1 MSGIRQRRIQANY
14 LKVEGKFEFLG
25 TGFTDI
31 TEKPN
36 ANVTKK
42 RYINDASSSQSIT
55 SYEWSSDFEAD
66 QIKSDKAIKYISDI
80 GELCKTGSDCET
92 EYLIVDLDKK
102 AKTAGYRA
110 RKFNIAIKVDS
121 YDNNDGELQCKG
133 SFLGLG
139 DPVEGTV
146 TIAEDTKEVTF
157 EEGFEEKTLEFSY
170 TATGDIT
177 DISVDGVTYDTA
189 DSKFKGIPVNTI
201 SFTFKDNGTEKTATL
216 GSSWTVA

>member
-1 MSGIRQRRIQANY
+1 MAGVRQRRIQANY
-14 LKVEGKFEFLG
+14 LKVSSKFEFLG

-66 QIKSDKAIKYISDI
+66 QIQSDKAIEYIAGI
-80 GELCKTGSDCET
+80 GEMCKTGADCET
-92 EYLIVDLDKK
+92 EYLIVDLDKE
-102 AKTAGYRA
+102 AKTSGYRA
-110 RKFNIAIKVDS
+110 RKFKVAIKVDS

-146 TIAEDTKEVTF
+146 TIAADTKEVTF
-157 EEGFEEKTLEFSY
+157 TEGFE
-170 TATGDIT
+170 
-177 DISVDGVTYDTA
+177 
-189 DSKFKGIPVNTI
+189 P
-201 SFTFKDNGTEKTATL
+201 KTA
-216 GSSWTVA
+216 